1 MDMILNILFYTGLS
15 VLFIYSEPMIW
26 FKRLFGFKEE
36 DYYELGKTKQI
47 VYKLITCLFC
57 SSFWITLILSQSFI
71 LAVVVSLVTWLIENK
86 L

>member
-1 MDMILNILFYTGLS
+1 MILNILFYTGLS

-36 DYYELGKTKQI
+36 EFYDNGQYKQTLH
-47 VYKLITCLFC
+47 KLITCLFC